1 MSVESLNHYI
11 QQCGAEVVD
20 AWGSEV
26 SHHVEVTYRNE
37 PASIEFALGL
47 CVVHADCIERG
58 LCYQGSPIAPQ
69 ELGTELER
77 LYESM
82 NSENG

>member
-1 MSVESLNHYI
+1 MSVDSLNHYLG
-11 QQCGAEVVD
+11 QCGAEVITEH
-20 AWGSEV
+20 GGEV
-26 SHHVEVTYRNE
+26 SHHFEVLYRDE

-58 LCYQGSPIAPQ
+58 VCYQGSPIAPQ
-69 ELGTELER
+69 ELRTELER

-82 NSENG
+82 NSEDC